1 MQNVALCIKLNIAFN
16 TPLFITVYVDVLFF
30 LVQVCVKMRNLG
42 NDTEF
47 MWDRSKFI
55 NRKFLMQE
63 MYQDYV
69 NGDDD
74 WDLPKVR
81 LGPTEGMTGAYPR

>member
-1 MQNVALCIKLNIAFN
+1 M
-16 TPLFITVYVDVLFF
+16 LFF

-81 LGPTEGMTGAYPR
+81 L